1 MRRLAERSPAL
12 FSPTKFPCA
21 AWYVTASLNV
31 KQLSVCG
38 VYPCSSIR
46 GYFNCDKPSL
56 MHQEN
61 LFATRDEAIA
71 EAERKLEKMHESY
84 VRAGQR
90 WTKARETDA
99 KLKGGAA

>member
-1 MRRLAERSPAL
+1 M
-12 FSPTKFPCA
+12 FHPTSFPCA

-31 KQLSVCG
+31 KQLAVRG
-38 VYPCSSIR
+38 VYPSSSIR

-56 MHQEN
+56 MHQED

-71 EAERKLEKMHESY
+71 EAERKLVEAEERHEKAT
-84 VRAGQR
+84 VRLARQR
-90 WTKARETDA
+90 ATVS